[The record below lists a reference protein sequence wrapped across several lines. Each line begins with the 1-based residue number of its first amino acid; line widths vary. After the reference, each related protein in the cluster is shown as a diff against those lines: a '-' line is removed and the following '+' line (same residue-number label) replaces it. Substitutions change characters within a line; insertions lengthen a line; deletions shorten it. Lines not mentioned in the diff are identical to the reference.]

1 MRCRRCWGLVIAE
14 TSSFTYACTE
24 ESQTARCVNCGW
36 IEDPVMRANRL
47 AGSHQDDIIIPA
59 RGLESQLVCR
69 TV

>member
-1 MRCRRCWGLVIAE
+1 MRCRRCWGLVIVE
-14 TSSFTYACTE
+14 TSPFTDTCTE
-24 ESQTARCVNCGW
+24 ASQTARCVNCGW

-59 RGLESQLVCR
+59 RGLESQVVGR

>member
-1 MRCRRCWGLVIAE
+1 MRCRRCWGLVIVE